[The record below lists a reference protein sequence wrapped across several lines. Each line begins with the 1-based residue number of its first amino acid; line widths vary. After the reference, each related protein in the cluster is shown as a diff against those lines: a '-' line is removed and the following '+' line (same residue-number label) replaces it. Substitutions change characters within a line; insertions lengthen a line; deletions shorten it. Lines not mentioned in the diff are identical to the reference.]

1 MKSVGSRLAFYLALR
16 QGAENVLV
24 NTIRPQIFLIFKRRF
39 IYLRQASES
48 RKILLLL
55 KTVYV

>member
-1 MKSVGSRLAFYLALR
+1 LR